1 MVPNYSFFTLLFRQK
16 IHGILCR
23 LPHPGMNLFSLYCG
37 FRHTRVLFLPPHIVR
52 FSTSRCKYTLH
63 LDVFYRNRTSIK
75 TKRGDCLSAS
85 SLLYFILRLCKCFL
99 FHNSKFFN
107 SRTFSSFNRN
117 HVNTFCQ
124 ILSVDLYVFSVSRVS
139 SNCLS

>member
-1 MVPNYSFFTLLFRQK
+1 MSSTIPGYKSFLT
-16 IHGILCR
+16 ILWFS
-23 LPHPGMNLFSLYCG
+23 PYPG
-37 FRHTRVLFLPPHIVR
+37 VILPPHIVR
-52 FSTSRCKYTLH
+52 FSTSRCNNIFITMVCNLH
-63 LDVFYRNRTSIK
+63 RDASILYISIYFYRNRTSLK
-75 TKRGDCLSAS
+75 TKRGGCLSAS

-117 HVNTFCQ
+117 HVNTFYQ